1 MSERKRRTR
10 ESRSERREELLDA
23 AVLAIRREGAGVSME
38 DIAHEAGITKPILYA
53 NFGDKAGLADA
64 LATRFSRDLIARF
77 GEAWATSED
86 TRERV
91 ERAIDAWVGFIESDP
106 HIYRFL
112 SEGSFGAGRRLEDRR
127 LVSDVGVVVARALGE
142 WLREQGS
149 DSGPAEPWAYGVLGM
164 VHVTTEWWLDRRT
177 LSRRDLVEYL
187 TSLLWTG
194 FSGNGLTPTPD
205 DGATPSVDVPAGAAE
220 AGAIQVEA
228 GPVEVEAGPVEV
240 DAVEVDRSDGAPARR

>member
-1 MSERKRRTR
+1 MADHKKRTKDDRR
-10 ESRSERREELLDA
+10 AERRQELLDA
-23 AVLAIRREGAGVSME
+23 AVVTIRRDGAGVSME

-64 LATRFSRDLIARF
+64 LAKRFTRDLIARF
-77 GEAWATSED
+77 GEVWATSDD

-91 ERAIDAWVGFIESDP
+91 RLAIEAWVAFIESDP

-142 WLREQGS
+142 WLREQGA

-177 LSRRDLVEYL
+177 LNRKDLVDYL
-187 TSLLWTG
+187 TSLLWSG
-194 FSGNGLTPTPD
+194 LSGNGLDPD
-205 DGATPSVDVPAGAAE
+205 RLIDQTVAPRPASDAGAP
-220 AGAIQVEA
+220 G
-228 GPVEVEAGPVEV
+228 
-240 DAVEVDRSDGAPARR
+240 S

>member
-1 MSERKRRTR
+1 MADHKKRTKDDRR
-10 ESRSERREELLDA
+10 AERRQELLDA
-23 AVLAIRREGAGVSME
+23 AVVTIRRDGAGVSME

-64 LATRFSRDLIARF
+64 LAKRFTRDLIARF
-77 GEAWATSED
+77 GEVWATSDD

-91 ERAIDAWVGFIESDP
+91 RLAIEAWVAFIESDP

-142 WLREQGS
+142 WLREQGA

-177 LSRRDLVEYL
+177 LNRKDLVDYL
-187 TSLLWTG
+187 TSLLWSG
-194 FSGNGLTPTPD
+194 LSGNGLDPDRLTDPTVAARPASD
-205 DGATPSVDVPAGAAE
+205 DGAPGS
-220 AGAIQVEA
+220 
-228 GPVEVEAGPVEV
+228 
-240 DAVEVDRSDGAPARR
+240 

>member
-1 MSERKRRTR
+1 MADRPRSKDTR
-10 ESRSERREELLDA
+10 SKDTHSNDTRSKDTRSERREELLDA
-23 AVLAIRREGAGVSME
+23 AIVAIRRDGAGVSME

-64 LATRFSRDLIARF
+64 LAKRFTLELIARF
-77 GEAWATSED
+77 GEVWATTTD

-91 ERAIDAWVGFIESDP
+91 GRGIDTWVSFIESDA

-142 WLREQGS
+142 WLRDQGA

-187 TSLLWTG
+187 TALLWSG
-194 FSGNGLTPTPD
+194 LAGNGLSSGDLTGD
-205 DGATPSVDVPAGAAE
+205 EPAG
-220 AGAIQVEA
+220 
-228 GPVEVEAGPVEV
+228 
-240 DAVEVDRSDGAPARR
+240 DR

>member
-1 MSERKRRTR
+1 MADHKKRNKDDRR
-10 ESRSERREELLDA
+10 AERRQELLDA
-23 AVLAIRREGAGVSME
+23 AVVTIRRDGAGVSME

-64 LATRFSRDLIARF
+64 LAKRFTRDLIARF
-77 GEAWATSED
+77 GEVWATSDD

-91 ERAIDAWVGFIESDP
+91 RLAIEAWVAFIESDP

-142 WLREQGS
+142 WLREQGA

-177 LSRRDLVEYL
+177 LNRKDLVDYL
-187 TSLLWTG
+187 TSLLWSG
-194 FSGNGLTPTPD
+194 LSGNGLDPD
-205 DGATPSVDVPAGAAE
+205 RLIDQTVAPRPDSDAGAP
-220 AGAIQVEA
+220 G
-228 GPVEVEAGPVEV
+228 
-240 DAVEVDRSDGAPARR
+240 S

>member
-1 MSERKRRTR
+1 MADHKKRNKDDRR
-10 ESRSERREELLDA
+10 AERRQELLDA
-23 AVLAIRREGAGVSME
+23 AVVTIRRDGAGVSME

-64 LATRFSRDLIARF
+64 LAKRFTRDLIARF
-77 GEAWATSED
+77 GEVWATSDD

-91 ERAIDAWVGFIESDP
+91 RLAIEAWVAFIESDP

-142 WLREQGS
+142 WLREQGA

-177 LSRRDLVEYL
+177 LNRKDLVDYL
-187 TSLLWTG
+187 TSLLWSG
-194 FSGNGLTPTPD
+194 LSGNGLDPD
-205 DGATPSVDVPAGAAE
+205 RLIGRIVAARPDSDAGAP
-220 AGAIQVEA
+220 G
-228 GPVEVEAGPVEV
+228 
-240 DAVEVDRSDGAPARR
+240 S

>member
-1 MSERKRRTR
+1 MADHKKRTKDDRR
-10 ESRSERREELLDA
+10 AERRQELLDA
-23 AVLAIRREGAGVSME
+23 AVVTIRRDGAGVSME

-64 LATRFSRDLIARF
+64 LAKRFTRDLIARF
-77 GEAWATSED
+77 GEVWATSDD

-91 ERAIDAWVGFIESDP
+91 RLAIEAWVAFIESDP

-142 WLREQGS
+142 WLREQGA

-177 LSRRDLVEYL
+177 LNRKDLVDYL
-187 TSLLWTG
+187 TSLLWSG
-194 FSGNGLTPTPD
+194 LSGNGLDPD
-205 DGATPSVDVPAGAAE
+205 RLIDQTVAPVPDSDAGAP
-220 AGAIQVEA
+220 G
-228 GPVEVEAGPVEV
+228 
-240 DAVEVDRSDGAPARR
+240 S

>member
-1 MSERKRRTR
+1 MADHKKRTKDDRR
-10 ESRSERREELLDA
+10 AERRQELLDA
-23 AVLAIRREGAGVSME
+23 AVVTIRRDGAGVSME

-64 LATRFSRDLIARF
+64 LAKRFTRDLIARF
-77 GEAWATSED
+77 GEVWATSDD

-91 ERAIDAWVGFIESDP
+91 RLAIEAWVAFIESDP

-142 WLREQGS
+142 WLREQGA

-177 LSRRDLVEYL
+177 LNRKDLVDYL
-187 TSLLWTG
+187 TSLLWSG
-194 FSGNGLTPTPD
+194 LSGNGLDPD
-205 DGATPSVDVPAGAAE
+205 RLIDQTVAARPASDAGAP
-220 AGAIQVEA
+220 G
-228 GPVEVEAGPVEV
+228 
-240 DAVEVDRSDGAPARR
+240 S